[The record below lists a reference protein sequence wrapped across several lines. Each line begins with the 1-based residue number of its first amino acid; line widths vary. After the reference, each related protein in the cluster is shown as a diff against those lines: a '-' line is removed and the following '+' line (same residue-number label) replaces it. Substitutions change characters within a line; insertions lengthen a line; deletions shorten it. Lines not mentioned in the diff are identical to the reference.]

1 MSFIVPLKRQADT
14 DQTLNPDRAG
24 IPAQRKSVPHV
35 KNLPPSKTWNP
46 VKSEPQIKKVTPSY
60 TVAPA
65 NDVTVPV
72 PAIALTPAKTVPA
85 RALTPAK
92 TVPAIPLNPAKT
104 VPAIALT
111 QAKTVPAKKG
121 PKKPITPFLT
131 FVKRNMSKVD
141 KMGLSRE
148 ESHQKLMRMWIDIS
162 PEEKSQLELRF
173 NKQKEV
179 YENALQRKVKSRK
192 KKGKD
197 SPTIF

>member
-1 MSFIVPLKRQADT
+1 
-14 DQTLNPDRAG
+14 
-24 IPAQRKSVPHV
+24 
-35 KNLPPSKTWNP
+35 
-46 VKSEPQIKKVTPSY
+46 
-60 TVAPA
+60 
-65 NDVTVPV
+65 
-72 PAIALTPAKTVPA
+72 
-85 RALTPAK
+85 
-92 TVPAIPLNPAKT
+92 
-104 VPAIALT
+104 
-111 QAKTVPAKKG
+111 
-121 PKKPITPFLT
+121 
-131 FVKRNMSKVD
+131 MSKVD